1 MHNVTADTT
10 AHHIYLMFSFTVCS
24 LLLAS
29 VMLFADVVDRTTIV
43 QDMVRLMFLCVVYVF
58 LCYSVHLILN
68 WSFDGVSVPYGYWND
83 TDVCI
88 FYGSLRRNI
97 FFLDIRFFSFC
108 CVIFDVD
115 LKNRPTII
123 LMHLWYVSESYY
135 IFIQSAAM
143 EKAKV
148 FVHILKMLLPML
160 S

>member
-1 MHNVTADTT
+1 MVFQFHTDTET
-10 AHHIYLMFSFTVCS
+10 ILMCVYFT
-24 LLLAS
+24 
-29 VMLFADVVDRTTIV
+29 DR
-43 QDMVRLMFLCVVYVF
+43 
-58 LCYSVHLILN
+58 
-68 WSFDGVSVPYGYWND
+68 YGA
-83 TDVCI
+83 T
-88 FYGSLRRNI
+88 F

-123 LMHLWYVSESYY
+123 LKHLWYVSESYY